1 MTFFGMALLTAV
13 GTVVLAL
20 FAIVT
25 AWYARRAF
33 LKQSQEVAAIERQ
46 VADGQELTRQQ
57 AELLKVQTGQLEVL
71 RAQLEDQ
78 RAATAKQAEELRE
91 ALEERRHAAEEKRR
105 AQAAQVTTWFAKQ
118 PHSNGPFAEWGA
130 MIRNNSDLPILDVGA
145 AFHRV
150 AEPVKGLGWTP
161 LPVGTS
167 LKSVRV
173 LPPRTERHLPI
184 APDTAA
190 QDPQC
195 DDDVYVAS
203 ITFTDAAGNRWE
215 RDARGALKPFS

>member
-1 MTFFGMALLTAV
+1 MSLIFSTQLTAAA
-13 GTVVLAL
+13 TVALAALAMATAVLAL
-20 FAIVT
+20 L
-25 AWYARRAF
+25 AWR
-33 LKQSQEVAAIERQ
+33 KQSKEVSDQAEMLELQRRQ
-46 VADGQELTRQQ
+46 LADQQ
-57 AELLKVQTGQLEVL
+57 A
-71 RAQLEDQ
+71 
-78 RAATAKQAEELRE
+78 ATTKQAEVLELQAKELRE
-91 ALEERRHAAEEKRR
+91 ALDERRHAVEEKRR

-130 MIRNNSDLPILDVGA
+130 MIRNNSDLPILDVRA

-161 LPVGTS
+161 LPAGTS

-173 LPPRTERHLPI
+173 LPPHTERHLPI
-184 APDTAA
+184 APDAAA

-215 RDARGALKPFS
+215 RDARGALKTLSQP